1 MSDPKTTAGAADDFS
16 RQQVPDSATYS
27 GFHIALVIISGT
39 IAIPAFM
46 MAAQIG
52 NAIGLSDGIKAF
64 MLGCLVLGSM
74 GALTSY
80 VGSRSRYSTYMLTAF
95 AFGRSGA
102 KLVNLVIAL
111 VLVGWF
117 GVLGYV
123 FAQAAHQTVLDL
135 FDLSVPLWVFIII
148 GSGLKVAV
156 TIAGFKGIDI
166 LARFLVPLLAL
177 LLGYAAFLSFDK
189 IPSWSAPGG
198 LPTMTFSIAVSAVI
212 GSYIAGVIIQPDY
225 SRFARK
231 ASHALWAAFI
241 ALGVSFPLVQ
251 FLSAVPSVATGQHDL
266 IIIMIALGIGV
277 PAFLLLLL
285 SSWSSNVLCLY
296 SSALSLST
304 IFTRAHLW
312 QITLGIGIVGTI
324 LALFNVEQYFISFLV
339 LLGVAIPPIAA
350 IYVLDMFI
358 VRRGNYNEQALA
370 DAPAINVG
378 SFAAWGLGILVGY
391 LASENILSLSGIAS
405 IDSILVSSVSY
416 ALFKSHHLLAVK
428 SPA

>member
-1 MSDPKTTAGAADDFS
+1 MSDPGTTSGASDDFS
-16 RQQVPDSATYS
+16 RAPVPDSATYS

-46 MAAQIG
+46 MASQIG
-52 NAIGLSDGIKAF
+52 NAIGLGEAVKAF

-95 AFGRSGA
+95 AFGRTGA

-117 GVLGYV
+117 GVLGFV
-123 FAQAAHQTVLDL
+123 FAQAAHQTVQDL
-135 FDLSVPLWVFIII
+135 FGLSVPLWVFIIV

-166 LARFLVPLLAL
+166 LARVLVPLLVL
-177 LLGYAAFLSFDK
+177 LLGYAAFLSFGAIK
-189 IPSWSAPGG
+189 SWTLPPGST
-198 LPTMTFSIAVSAVI
+198 TMSFSIAVSAVI
-212 GSYIAGVIIQPDY
+212 GCYIAGVIIQPDY

-231 ASHALWAAFI
+231 ASHALWAAFF
-241 ALGVSFPLVQ
+241 ALGISFPVVQ

-266 IIIMIALGIGV
+266 IVIMIALGIGV

-304 IFTRAHLW
+304 IFTRVHLW

-324 LALFNVEQYFISFLV
+324 MALFNVEQFFIGFLV

-350 IYVLDMFI
+350 IYVLDMAI
-358 VRRGNYNEQALA
+358 VRRGVYDEQSLK
-370 DAPAINVG
+370 DDPAIDIAA
-378 SFAAWGLGILVGY
+378 FTAWGLGILIGY
-391 LASENILSLSGIAS
+391 LGSRDILSLTGIAS
-405 IDSILVSSVSY
+405 LDSILISSVSY
-416 ALFKSHHLLAVK
+416 AVLKSRHLLA
-428 SPA
+428 PRALA